1 MDTQKTGR
9 GGQKKNDVP
18 PRLFSGPCAA
28 GADGAVPAKAVDHTR
43 AGTELDDIGPV
54 RRAGPAGQTV
64 GGYRAV
70 RAEPGYGPLTD
81 RIGDAP
87 GQVGAGVECAHPA
100 VVTGGEKGPVRQNAE
115 NGGVG
120 HRDSI
125 EPAPLGEGFRAVV
138 GIFPAMRTVPSVHS
152 ATTAC
157 SPAA

>member
-70 RAEPGYGPLTD
+70 RAEPGYGPLT
-81 RIGDAP
+81 
-87 GQVGAGVECAHPA
+87 VSS
-100 VVTGGEKGPVRQNAE
+100 VRTQ
-115 NGGVG
+115 
-120 HRDSI
+120 
-125 EPAPLGEGFRAVV
+125 
-138 GIFPAMRTVPSVHS
+138 PS
-152 ATTAC
+152 
-157 SPAA
+157 SPAERRVPFGRMPRTEVSVTAIV